1 MVISQSFHD
10 IIPCNCDY
18 DPLLTSFRSIHHCN
32 SWSPPEYNPPDD
44 REYHKTLVA
53 GFPGGEKRLTFALME
68 ALSGLSTR
76 DEWDFEYLG
85 DSNNPFI
92 KANYPHYT
100 GLWAWEDRAN
110 QVILAVRNIRK
121 SLVDFHDICYELDYS
136 TKYEVS
142 TIHSPRLY
150 KIDDAP
156 ADVFLAWR
164 DQVVMDEIAHYGWY
178 IDYWMEGGLKRDV
191 YTHQITTDEHWE
203 MLLQHMERED
213 VDYDLIVGDV
223 PEEESYDT
231 HCELITGGCVP
242 TTIVSADR
250 LCEEATGP
258 TENRKI
264 AQALLNKQGYEALIP
279 EDGWECIWRE
289 LLIQKKGMKTFV
301 DREHDRPAGLY
312 NFSEEFLSAMIAEL
326 DRLIDKYDVIPG
338 DLNEILVTILREDRT
353 NIQEELD
360 DLLAGRRKLKV
371 NDFLGPKERAKRK
384 QEIEEEKLYWSD
396 VEKEDLTTE
405 DTKDEEYW

>member
-1 MVISQSFHD
+1 M
-10 IIPCNCDY
+10 
-18 DPLLTSFRSIHHCN
+18 
-32 SWSPPEYNPPDD
+32 
-44 REYHKTLVA
+44 
-53 GFPGGEKRLTFALME
+53 G
-68 ALSGLSTR
+68 
-76 DEWDFEYLG
+76 
-85 DSNNPFI
+85 
-92 KANYPHYT
+92 
-100 GLWAWEDRAN
+100 
-110 QVILAVRNIRK
+110 
-121 SLVDFHDICYELDYS
+121 
-136 TKYEVS
+136 
-142 TIHSPRLY
+142 
-150 KIDDAP
+150 
-156 ADVFLAWR
+156 
-164 DQVVMDEIAHYGWY
+164 
-178 IDYWMEGGLKRDV
+178 
-191 YTHQITTDEHWE
+191 DEHWE

-213 VDYDLIVGDV
+213 VDYDLVVGDV
-223 PEEESYDT
+223 PEVESYDT

-326 DRLIDKYDVIPG
+326 DRLIKKYVVIPG
-338 DLNEILVTILREDRT
+338 DLNEILVTILREDQR

-371 NDFLGPKERAKRK
+371 NDFLGPKARAKRK
-384 QEIEEEKLYWSD
+384 LEIEEEKLYWSEKEKEESEVEEEESE

-405 DTKDEEYW
+405 NTKDEEYW